1 MSMAEVK
8 FALDTSFIRR
18 VNKNLQEKGGGEG
31 GGGKERKGSGS
42 GLLAQQF
49 SSQSIH
55 VLTKLRKLTVSD

>member
-31 GGGKERKGSGS
+31 GGREREEGERIWFTGPAIF
-42 GLLAQQF
+42 L
-49 SSQSIH
+49 
-55 VLTKLRKLTVSD
+55 

>member
-31 GGGKERKGSGS
+31 GEGKRGRGADLVYWPSNFPLRVYMY
-42 GLLAQQF
+42 LL
-49 SSQSIH
+49 S
-55 VLTKLRKLTVSD
+55 